1 MLSGLSRSSFR
12 LFLSGN
18 GMSFRTGRY
27 FLEAAFLGGLTGLVT
42 AGFEWMI
49 EAMGRVA
56 AKAVSLGGAWAQAIL
71 PAVGAVAGAAV
82 GMTMAPSQRQMK
94 RAANKAAK
102 KVGEAVDMLTEA
114 MDF

>member
-12 LFLSGN
+12 LFLSGS

-71 PAVGAVAGAAV
+71 PAAGAVAVAA
-82 GMTMAPSQRQMK
+82 MAVFALPK
-94 RAANKAAK
+94 EKLEALANTPK
-102 KVGEAVDMLTEA
+102 K
-114 MDF
+114 